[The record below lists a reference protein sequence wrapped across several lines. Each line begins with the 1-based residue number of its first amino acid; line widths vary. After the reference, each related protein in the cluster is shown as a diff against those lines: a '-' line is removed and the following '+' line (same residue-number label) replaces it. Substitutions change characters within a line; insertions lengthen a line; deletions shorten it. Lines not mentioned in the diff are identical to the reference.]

1 MDQRNRFGFRI
12 GERKNTMKILAIGA
26 HLDDIEIACGGT
38 LAKAVEAGHEVK
50 VLIMS
55 KSGYTNKEGKVQR
68 SDEVAVLEGMN
79 ALHTLGIQD
88 IEVLDFPTKDIPFC
102 SDVVNAID
110 VRMSAYNPDMIFT
123 HHPFDTHQ
131 AHEGVSKATIAAAR
145 RKNTVFFYEPITPS
159 GRSYVAFKPHLY
171 VDIEST
177 IEKKIASLKCHVSE
191 YNKFGA
197 EDWVEGVRCRCGFRG
212 YEIGKKFAESFEI
225 LRMEMNFDE
234 NTRL

>member
-1 MDQRNRFGFRI
+1 
-12 GERKNTMKILAIGA
+12 MKILAVGA

-38 LAKAVEAGHEVK
+38 LAKAVKAGHTVK

-55 KSGYTNKEGKVQR
+55 KSGYTNKEGVIQR
-68 SDEVAVLEGMN
+68 SDEVALREGLN
-79 ALHTLGIQD
+79 ALHTLGIED
-88 IEVLDFPTKDIPFC
+88 IEVLNFETKDIPFR

-110 VRMSAYNPDMIFT
+110 LCVAGFDPEIIFT

-159 GRSYVAFKPHLY
+159 GRSYIAFKPTLY
-171 VDIEST
+171 VDIAAT
-177 IEKKIASLKCHVSE
+177 IDKKIESLKCHTSE

-197 EDWVEGVRCRCGFRG
+197 EDWIEGVRCRCGFRG
-212 YEIGKKFAESFEI
+212 YEIGKKFAEAFEI
-225 LRMEMNFDE
+225 LRLEMSFDE
-234 NTRL
+234 GTSL

>member
-1 MDQRNRFGFRI
+1 
-12 GERKNTMKILAIGA
+12 MKILAIGA

-38 LAKAVEAGHEVK
+38 LAKAIKEKHDVK

-55 KSGYTNKEGKVQR
+55 KSGYTNKNGLVQR
-68 SDEVAVLEGMN
+68 SDDTAVSEGLN
-79 ALHTLGIQD
+79 ALNTLGIQD
-88 IEVLDFPTKDIPFC
+88 IEILDFPTKDIPFR

-110 VRMSAYNPDMIFT
+110 LKIDSFDPDIIFT

-145 RKNTVFFYEPITPS
+145 RRNTVFFYEPITPS
-159 GRSYVAFKPHLY
+159 GRSYVAFKPTLY

-177 IEKKIASLKCHVSE
+177 LDMKIASLKCHTSE

-197 EDWVEGVRCRCGFRG
+197 EDWIEGVRCRCGFRG
-212 YEIGKKFAESFEI
+212 YEIGKKYAEAFEI
-225 LRMEMNFDE
+225 LRLEMSFDE
-234 NTRL
+234 GTAL

>member
-1 MDQRNRFGFRI
+1 
-12 GERKNTMKILAIGA
+12 MKIMAIGA

-38 LAKAVEAGHEVK
+38 LAKAVEAGHNVK

-55 KSGYTNKEGKVQR
+55 KSGYTNKEGKMQR
-68 SDEVAVLEGMN
+68 SDDVAVREGLR
-79 ALHTLGIQD
+79 ALQTLGVED
-88 IEVLDFPTKDIPFC
+88 IEILDFETKDIPFR

-110 VRMSAYNPDMIFT
+110 VRMAKFEPDIIFT

-131 AHEGVSKATIAAAR
+131 AHEGVAKATIAAAR

-159 GRSYVAFKPHLY
+159 GRSYVAFKPQMY

-177 IEKKIASLKCHVSE
+177 LDKKIQSLKCHTSE

-197 EDWVEGVRCRCGFRG
+197 EDWIEGVRCRCGFRG
-212 YEIGKKFAESFEI
+212 YEIGKKFAEAFEI
-225 LRMEMNFDE
+225 LRLEMSFDAE
-234 NTRL
+234 EKI

>member
-1 MDQRNRFGFRI
+1 
-12 GERKNTMKILAIGA
+12 MKIMAIGA

-38 LAKAVEAGHEVK
+38 LAKAVDSGHDVK

-55 KSGYTNKEGKVQR
+55 KSGYTNKEGLLQR
-68 SDEVAVLEGMN
+68 SDEVAVKEGLN
-79 ALHTLGIQD
+79 ALHKLGIAD
-88 IEVLDFPTKDIPFC
+88 IEILDFKTKDIPFC

-110 VRMSAYNPDMIFT
+110 VRMAAYDPDIVFT

-131 AHEGVSKATIAAAR
+131 AHEGVAKASIAAAR

-159 GRSYVAFKPHLY
+159 GRSYVAFKPAMY

-177 IEKKIASLKCHVSE
+177 LEKKIESLKCHTSE

-197 EDWVEGVRCRCGFRG
+197 EDWIEGVRCRCGFRG
-212 YEIGKKFAESFEI
+212 YEIGKKYAEAFEI
-225 LRMEMNFDE
+225 LRLEMTFGE
-234 NTRL
+234 GTAL

>member
-1 MDQRNRFGFRI
+1 
-12 GERKNTMKILAIGA
+12 MKILAVGA

-38 LAKAVEAGHEVK
+38 LAKAVRNGHDVK

-55 KSGYTNKEGKVQR
+55 RSGYTNKDGQVQR
-68 SDEVAVLEGMN
+68 SDETAVNEGTN
-79 ALHTLGIQD
+79 ALHVLGIND
-88 IEVLDFPTKDIPFC
+88 IEILDFPTKDIPFT

-110 VRMSAYNPDMIFT
+110 ICIDAYDPDIIFT

-131 AHEGVSKATIAAAR
+131 AHVGVSNATIAAAR

-159 GRSYVAFKPHLY
+159 GRSYVAFRPQLY

-177 IEKKIASLKCHVSE
+177 IDLKIASLREHKTE

-197 EDWVEGVRCRCGFRG
+197 EDWIVGVHSRCGYRG
-212 YEIGKKFAESFEI
+212 YEIGKKYAETFEV
-225 LRMEMNFDE
+225 LRLEMSLGRDMS
-234 NTRL
+234 L

>member
-1 MDQRNRFGFRI
+1 
-12 GERKNTMKILAIGA
+12 MKILAVGA

-38 LAKAVEAGHEVK
+38 LAKAVEAGHRVK

-55 KSGYTNKEGKVQR
+55 KSGYTNRDGKIQR
-68 SDEVAVLEGMN
+68 SDDIAITEGTN
-79 ALHTLGIQD
+79 ALHVLGITD
-88 IEVLDFPTKDIPFC
+88 INILDFPTKDISFQ
-102 SDVVNAID
+102 SNVVNAID
-110 VRMSAYNPDMIFT
+110 VIMSKYNPDVIFT

-131 AHEGVSKATIAAAR
+131 AHVGVSNATIAAAR

-159 GRSYVAFKPHLY
+159 GRSYVAFKPQLY

-177 IEKKIASLKCHVSE
+177 LDKKIASLREHKSE

-212 YEIGKKFAESFEI
+212 YEIGKKFAEAFEV
-225 LRMEMNFDE
+225 LRIEMDFDK
-234 NTRL
+234 NMLF